1 MTSFADLGLS
11 EPLLAAL
18 RDVGYES
25 PSPIQVQAIPPLLE
39 GRDVI
44 GQAQTGTGKTAAFGL
59 PMIEYVDPDEQ
70 SVQALVLTPTRE
82 LCIQVTQAI
91 RTYGARK
98 GVDVV
103 AVFGG
108 APIRSQQA
116 QLRAGGQIVVG
127 TVGRVLDLMSR
138 HSLVMHDCRF
148 LVLDEADEM
157 LDLGFFE
164 DVEKIIGMT
173 PGSRQT
179 ALFSAT
185 IPPEVR
191 ALADRYLLD
200 PVTVQ
205 VKAATLTIDTVEQF
219 ALEVGGRDK
228 NEALVRVMEAERP
241 RQAIVFVRTKIR
253 CDQLHRTLR
262 DRGWDV
268 KALHGDMSQGSRD
281 GVMIGFKSGRV
292 PVLVATDV
300 AARGLDISSVTHV
313 INFDVPTSPDVYVHR
328 IGRTGR
334 VGRSGRAITFYEPRQ
349 KRELAAIERN
359 ANTTIAPWEEG
370 ARVEPAPVQERPRR
384 HDKPHVARNGDE
396 PRAKLLVSAGR
407 AAGVEVADIVAAIT
421 SGAGLDGE
429 AVRNVRLLDRFAFV
443 EVPASE
449 ADRVIEAVSGRRL
462 GGRPLRLQQAGT
474 VTD

>member
-1 MTSFADLGLS
+1 MTTFTDLGLS

-25 PSPIQVQAIPPLLE
+25 PSPIQVQTIPLLL
-39 GRDVI
+39 GGSDVI

-59 PMIEYVDPDEQ
+59 PMIEYVDPEGEG
-70 SVQALVLTPTRE
+70 VQALVLTPTRE
-82 LCIQVTQAI
+82 LCIQVTQAL

-116 QLRAGGQIVVG
+116 QLKGGGQIVVG
-127 TVGRVLDLMSR
+127 TVGRVLDLISR
-138 HSLVMHDCRF
+138 RALMLHSCRF

-164 DVEKIIGMT
+164 DVEKIIGLT

-191 ALADRYLLD
+191 GLADRYLLD
-200 PVTVQ
+200 PVTVK

-219 ALEVGGRDK
+219 ALETSGREK
-228 NEALVRVMEAERP
+228 NDTLVRVLEAERP
-241 RQAIVFVRTKIR
+241 EQAIVFVRTKIR

-300 AARGLDISSVTHV
+300 AARGLDITSVTHV

-334 VGRSGRAITFYEPRQ
+334 VGRSGRAITFFEPRQ
-349 KRELAAIERN
+349 KREVEAIERH
-359 ANTTIAPWEEG
+359 ANTSIAPWKPG
-370 ARVEPAPVQERPRR
+370 ARVDPSPVQERPRR
-384 HDKPHVARNGDE
+384 HEKPHVARNGSE
-396 PRAKLLVSAGR
+396 PQVKLIVNAGRASGIEVADLVSAVT
-407 AAGVEVADIVAAIT
+407 A
-421 SGAGLDGE
+421 GAGLDGE
-429 AVRNVRLLDRFAFV
+429 AVRNVRVLDRFSFL
-443 EVPASE
+443 EVPAAE
-449 ADRVIEAVSGRRL
+449 ADRVVDQVGGTTIRGERL
-462 GGRPLRLQQAGT
+462 TLERAR
-474 VTD
+474 